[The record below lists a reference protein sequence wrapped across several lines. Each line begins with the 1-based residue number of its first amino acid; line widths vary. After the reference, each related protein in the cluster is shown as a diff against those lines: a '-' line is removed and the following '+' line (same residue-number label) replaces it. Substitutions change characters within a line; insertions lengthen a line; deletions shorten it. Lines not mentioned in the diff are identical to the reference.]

1 MSTAFN
7 SNEMLNDFRWI
18 MDVVQNIDVGLVLLD
33 KDFNI
38 TLWNSFMQNHSA
50 MSAEDVIGQ
59 PLFDMFPE
67 IDKHWFQRKTQSVYV
82 LKNSAF
88 TTWEQRPYLFR
99 FENYRPITGKA
110 EFMYQ
115 NSTFIPIQGLDG
127 KIASICVIIYDVT
140 EQAVNNIELEKVN
153 NQLEII
159 SKTDGLTGLL
169 NRKSWE
175 DLLEKEFDRES
186 RYQEECSLII
196 FDIDHFKKVNDGFGH
211 PAGDEVIKQ
220 TADIVRQSIRK
231 TDVAGRYG
239 GEEYVIL
246 LPHTPIDSAKVL
258 AERIRKKIEAKPAYY
273 EGQIIS
279 YTVSMGVAAFDKSL
293 KNPTT
298 WIDYADQAL
307 YQSKQGGRNLTS
319 VYQYPPAAED
329 AKPE

>member
-1 MSTAFN
+1 MSNTN
-7 SNEMLNDFRWI
+7 DMLNDFRWI
-18 MDVVQNIDVGLVLLD
+18 MDVVQNVDVGLVLLD

-38 TLWNSFMQNHSA
+38 QLWNSFMQNHSA
-50 MSAEDVIGQ
+50 QNAEAVIGKS
-59 PLFDMFPE
+59 LFETFKE
-67 IDKHWFQRKTQSVYV
+67 IDEKWFRRKVQSVYV

-127 KIASICVIIYDVT
+127 TTTSICVIIYDVT
-140 EQAVNNIELEKVN
+140 EQAINNLELEKAN
-153 NQLEII
+153 DQLEVI

-175 DLLEKEFDRES
+175 DHLEREFDRES
-186 RYQEECSLII
+186 RYEEDCSLII
-196 FDIDHFKKVNDGFGH
+196 FDIDHFKKVNDGYGH

-220 TADIVRQSIRK
+220 TADIVRRSIRK

-246 LPHTPIDSAKVL
+246 LPHTPEDSAFIL
-258 AERIRKKIEAKPAYY
+258 AERVRRKIEAKAAIY
-273 EGQIIS
+273 EDQSIS
-279 YTVSMGVAAFDKSL
+279 YTVSMGIARFDKSL
-293 KNPTT
+293 KSPTQ
-298 WIDYADQAL
+298 WIDLADQAL
-307 YQSKQGGRNLTS
+307 YQSKQGGRNQS
-319 VYQYPPAAED
+319 HIHKYPEEPEQPED
-329 AKPE
+329 S